1 MQMKAYMKRTGSYMA
16 TTRLTVT
23 VICLLLLL
31 VVSPLYGRRYDMAIV
46 PDSNVNLAGNIRD
59 VLNSAGGNVT
69 NEVIT
74 FFQTRAN
81 INEWAKY
88 KPVRYRKNFD
98 LTDGEFQYAHYGIN
112 VPVVDRLNF
121 GKNRVWEYLMPPGGE
136 ASPLR
141 LSDFKGYYTDA
152 VIPLAVSFPDEVYI
166 GIQTNEV
173 YVKIDSAVGNLYRP
187 DYNVLLSE
195 LFYNELEWFIG
206 VGINNMSRSGF
217 VWQTTSKPL
226 KSWEFDD
233 YVTMPIPS
241 LWEAGDKI
249 AVSALLCQYS
259 FTGELSN
266 QPDFPRSYYLCP
278 DSNIGY
284 KEFILKYKDSI
295 TGVIT
300 LVKSDVSVDFIERSG
315 VDDIYGYE
323 YSYIIDSIRYSPK
336 NESGNSISVK
346 FEVQVDDRNASGYD
360 FDFTSTQKVINGN
373 SQTTIVAY
381 PNQSGGIGVGNE
393 YTDYVYVTVYA
404 TGSGDSRRQMI
415 FSEEFNLRTGTWA

>member
-1 MQMKAYMKRTGSYMA
+1 
-16 TTRLTVT
+16 
-23 VICLLLLL
+23 
-31 VVSPLYGRRYDMAIV
+31 MAIIPNTDV
-46 PDSNVNLAGNIRD
+46 DLSSEVGAVLRD
-59 VLNSAGGNVT
+59 AGGSV
-69 NEVIT
+69 
-74 FFQTRAN
+74 N
-81 INEWAKY
+81 INYAPSYFTADARINMWSKY
-88 KPVRYRKNFD
+88 KPVRYTKNFD
-98 LTDGEFQYAHYGIN
+98 LTNQEFQYAHYGIK
-112 VPVVDRLNF
+112 VPVAEKLNF
-121 GKNRVWEYLMPPGGE
+121 GKDRVWMYQVPNGGSE
-136 ASPLR
+136 TPLR

-166 GIQTNEV
+166 GIQTNNEV

-206 VGINNMSRSGF
+206 IGINNMSRSGF

-241 LWEAGDKI
+241 LWKDGDKI

-278 DSNIGY
+278 DYNIGY